1 MTQQKIYLSASAIR
15 DFKSC
20 PMRYR
25 NAHYYGIRPIV
36 DTEAKRV
43 GTNWH
48 KIQEINGM
56 KPGDPCPSAP
66 CHPFEG
72 HEEPCPLCNN
82 TDVLPDDMMESIVR
96 YLNQVYNKIPDS
108 MDKEKLEVE
117 RIILL
122 YSLSGYNW
130 YYGNQKEEILAT
142 EIQFEIP
149 VINPET
155 GRALPNVVNRGKIDK
170 LIRINGLIYVKE
182 HKSTSDSVD
191 PDSNLWGH
199 LKLDT
204 QTNNYVYAARKLA
217 RRGELKQYGIVDDD
231 IIAGVY
237 FDAWHKPGI
246 RPKKLSQTDSKKF
259 VGDGMYYGQKFDVVR
274 GTSYDETPEIPGGLL
289 INGQIID
296 FELGKK
302 SGTFT
307 IKETPEMF
315 GARLLQDIVER
326 SEFYFACKELTKTDQ
341 DIIRFE
347 WELYNIY
354 KTVREMCKT
363 GHWYSDES
371 QCEATFKCSY
381 IEQCYNDIL
390 IDRDH
395 VPDGMKK
402 IF

>member
-1 MTQQKIYLSASAIR
+1 MTQKIYLSATAIK

-20 PMRYR
+20 PIRYR
-25 NAHYYGIRPIV
+25 NAHFYGIRPIV

-48 KIQEINGM
+48 SIQEINGM
-56 KPGDPCPSAP
+56 KPGSECPNAP
-66 CHPFEG
+66 CHVSGEQ
-72 HEEPCPLCNN
+72 EDPCPLCNN
-82 TDVLPDDMMESIVR
+82 TGILPDDMVESIVR
-96 YLNQVYNKIPDS
+96 YLNQIYGEIPDALD
-108 MDKEKLEVE
+108 MEKLEIE
-117 RIILL
+117 RTILL

-170 LIRINGLIYVKE
+170 LIRTDGGIFVKE
-182 HKSTSDSVD
+182 HKSTSSSVD
-191 PDSNLWGH
+191 PDSDLWGH

-204 QTNNYVYAARKLA
+204 QTNNYVYAARILA
-217 RRGELKQYGIVDDD
+217 KRGELRPYGINDYNG
-231 IIAGVY
+231 IAGVY

-246 RPKKLSQTDSKKF
+246 RPKKLSQADSKKF
-259 VGDGMYYGQKFDVVR
+259 VEDGMYCGQKFKIEKQHVEDEIGDRNVVV
-274 GTSYDETPEIPGGLL
+274 
-289 INGQIID
+289 NGQLA
-296 FELGKK
+296 FYEPGKK
-302 SGTFT
+302 EGTFA
-307 IKETPEMF
+307 IHETPEMF

-341 DIIRFE
+341 DIERFE

-354 KTVREMCKT
+354 KTVREMVKT

-371 QCEATFKCSY
+371 QCEAKFKCDY
-381 IEQCYNDIL
+381 MEQCYNNIL
-390 IDRDH
+390 IDQDH
-395 VPDGMKK
+395 VPDGFEK

>member
-1 MTQQKIYLSASAIR
+1 MIQQKIYLSASAIK
-15 DFKSC
+15 DFKAC
-20 PMRYR
+20 PMRHR

-36 DTEAKRV
+36 DTETKRV

-48 KIQEINGM
+48 KIQEINGQ
-56 KPGDPCPSAP
+56 KPDNMDAVVA
-66 CHPFEG
+66 E
-72 HEEPCPLCNN
+72 
-82 TDVLPDDMMESIVR
+82 
-96 YLNQVYNKIPDS
+96 LNRVYDEIPDS
-108 MDKEKLEVE
+108 MDKEKLEIE

-130 YYGNQKEEILAT
+130 YYGNQKEEILAN
-142 EIQFEIP
+142 EIKFEIP

-170 LIRINGLIYVKE
+170 LIRTDGGIFVKE
-182 HKSTSDSVD
+182 HKSTSSSVD
-191 PDSNLWGH
+191 PDSDFWGH

-204 QTNNYVYAARKLA
+204 QTNNYVYAARILA
-217 RRGELKQYGIVDDD
+217 KRGELRPYGINDYNG
-231 IIAGVY
+231 IAGVY

-246 RPKKLSQTDSKKF
+246 RPKKLSQGDSKKF
-259 VGDGMYYGQKFDVVR
+259 VEDGMYCGQEFDVTNPDDTIRISGKPV
-274 GTSYDETPEIPGGLL
+274 DIEP
-289 INGQIID
+289 
-296 FELGKK
+296 GKK
-302 SGTFT
+302 EGTFA

-341 DIIRFE
+341 DITRFE

-354 KTVREMCKT
+354 KTIREMVKT

-381 IEQCYNDIL
+381 IEQCYNNIL

-395 VPDGMKK
+395 VPDGMEL
-402 IF
+402 IFRREKSE

>member
-1 MTQQKIYLSASAIR
+1 MPNKIYLSASAIK
-15 DFKSC
+15 DFKAC

-25 NAHYYGIRPIV
+25 NAHHYGIRPVV

-43 GTNWH
+43 GTNYH
-48 KIQEINGM
+48 GVQEINGM
-56 KPGDPCPSAP
+56 KPGSKCPNTLD
-66 CHPFEG
+66 
-72 HEEPCPLCNN
+72 HELQEPCPLCNN
-82 TDVLPDDMMESIVR
+82 TGILPDDMMESVVR
-96 YLNQVYNKIPDS
+96 YLNQVYGKIPDA
-108 MDKEKLEVE
+108 MDMEKLEIE

-130 YYGNQKEEILAT
+130 YYGNQKEEVLAT

-170 LIRINGLIYVKE
+170 LIRINGLVYVKE
-182 HKSTSDSVD
+182 HKSTSSSVD
-191 PDSNLWGH
+191 PDSDLWGH

-204 QTNNYVYAARKLA
+204 QTNNYVYAARILA
-217 RRGELKQYGIVDDD
+217 KRGEFRPYGVNDYNG
-231 IIAGVY
+231 IAGVY

-246 RPKKLSQTDSKKF
+246 RPKKLSQGDSKKF
-259 VGDGMYYGQKFDVVR
+259 VEDGMYCGQKFEVEYRLSDM
-274 GTSYDETPEIPGGLL
+274 GNELW
-289 INGQIID
+289 INNIRVGI
-296 FELGKK
+296 EPGKK
-302 SGTFT
+302 EGTFA
-307 IKETPEMF
+307 IRETPEMF

-341 DIIRFE
+341 DITRFE

-381 IEQCYNDIL
+381 IEQCYNGIL
-390 IDRDH
+390 IDQDH
-395 VPDGMKK
+395 VPDGMEK

>member
-1 MTQQKIYLSASAIR
+1 MIQQKIYLSASAIK

-25 NAHYYGIRPIV
+25 NAHHYGIRPIV

-48 KIQEINGM
+48 KIQEINGQ
-56 KPGDPCPSAP
+56 KPD
-66 CHPFEG
+66 
-72 HEEPCPLCNN
+72 N
-82 TDVLPDDMMESIVR
+82 MEAVVME
-96 YLNQVYNKIPDS
+96 LNRVYDEIPDF
-108 MDKEKLEVE
+108 MDKEKLEIE

-130 YYGNQKEEILAT
+130 YYGNQKEEVLAT

-170 LIRINGLIYVKE
+170 LIRTDGGIFVKE
-182 HKSTSDSVD
+182 HKSTSSSVD
-191 PDSNLWGH
+191 PDSDLWGH

-204 QTNNYVYAARKLA
+204 QTNNYVYAARILA
-217 RRGELKQYGIVDDD
+217 QRGELRPYGINNYNG
-231 IIAGVY
+231 IAGVY

-246 RPKKLSQTDSKKF
+246 RPKKLSQADSKKF
-259 VGDGMYYGQKFDVVR
+259 VKDGMYCGQKFKVIVGSKNSSD
-274 GTSYDETPEIPGGLL
+274 SLL
-289 INGQIID
+289 IGILVNDRGAII
-296 FELGKK
+296 EPGKK
-302 SGTFT
+302 EGTFA
-307 IKETPEMF
+307 IHETSEMF

-326 SEFYFACKELTKTDQ
+326 SEFYFACKELTKTDL
-341 DIIRFE
+341 DIARFE

-354 KTVREMCKT
+354 KTIREMVKT

-381 IEQCYNDIL
+381 LEQCYNNIL
-390 IDRDH
+390 IDQDH
-395 VPDGMKK
+395 IPDGMEL
-402 IF
+402 IFEKEKSE

>member
-1 MTQQKIYLSASAIR
+1 MTQSKIFLSATAIR

-20 PMRYR
+20 PIRYR
-25 NAHYYGIRPIV
+25 NAHYYGIRSIV

-48 KIQEINGM
+48 KIQEINGQ
-56 KPGDPCPSAP
+56 KPDNIEAV
-66 CHPFEG
+66 
-72 HEEPCPLCNN
+72 
-82 TDVLPDDMMESIVR
+82 VLE
-96 YLNQVYNKIPDS
+96 LNRVYDEIPDV

-117 RIILL
+117 RTILL

-130 YYGNQKEEILAT
+130 YYGNQKEEVLAN
-142 EIQFEIP
+142 EIKFEIP
-149 VINPET
+149 VVNPET

-170 LIRINGLIYVKE
+170 LVRINGLIYVKE
-182 HKSTSDSVD
+182 HKSTSSSVD

-204 QTNNYVYAARKLA
+204 QTNNYVYAARILGQ
-217 RRGELKQYGIVDDD
+217 RGELKKYGIMPDD

-246 RPKKLSQTDSKKF
+246 RPKKLSQGDSKKF
-259 VGDGMYYGQKFDVVR
+259 VEDGMYCGQKFEVMRQPQIQCGDNAP
-274 GTSYDETPEIPGGLL
+274 YCYWI
-289 INGQIID
+289 INGKQT
-296 FELGKK
+296 EAEPGKK
-302 SGTFT
+302 PGTFA
-307 IKETPEMF
+307 IHETPEMF

-326 SEFYFACKELTKTDQ
+326 PEFYFHCKELTKTDQ
-341 DIIRFE
+341 DITRFE
-347 WELYNIY
+347 WEFYNIY
-354 KTVREMCKT
+354 KTIREMVKT

-390 IDRDH
+390 IDQDH
-395 VPDGMKK
+395 VPDGMKL
-402 IF
+402 IFRREKKNENARRN